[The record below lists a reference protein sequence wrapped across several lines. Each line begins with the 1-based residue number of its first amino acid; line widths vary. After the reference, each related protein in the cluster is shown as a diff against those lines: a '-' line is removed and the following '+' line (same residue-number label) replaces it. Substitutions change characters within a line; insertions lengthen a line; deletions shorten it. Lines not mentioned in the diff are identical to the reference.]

1 MIQWSVYTAPVAGI
15 AFWCQNGT
23 ILKPSEKM
31 PNLSI
36 KNVPDDVVERLRV
49 RARANHRSLQGE
61 LLELACR
68 AAEGIE
74 PGPRTLPEMRASAG
88 GKKTIEEIFAEHTSR
103 RDKPQSDAPLA
114 VDLIRQDRDGR

>member
-1 MIQWSVYTAPVAGI
+1 MFPHAAPVADLAI
-15 AFWCQNGT
+15 WCQNGS
-23 ILKPSEKM
+23 ILEPFTNM

-36 KNVPDDVVERLRV
+36 KNVPDDVVERLRA

-74 PGPRTLPEMRASAG
+74 PGPRAVSHLRAPAG
-88 GKKTIEEIFAEHTSR
+88 GEKTIEEIFAEHTSR
-103 RDKPQSDAPLA
+103 RDKPLSDAPLA